1 MVGLQNTIEEEDTN
15 MIIRSKHFILRWGS
29 KLFHQIQ
36 FFFDVRK
43 QHISSSIYLLI
54 LAIGKDTD
62 QSVRVC
68 HQQFAEFMN
77 FDGIYC
83 LVRAN
88 CGSKHFF
95 RPYRDWARS
104 GWYKLSGVTIQP
116 NSFCVGSSGCKALI
130 AFAGWAFIRPSNLF
144 MMILPSSNY
153 KPIWK

>member
-1 MVGLQNTIEEEDTN
+1 MVGLQNSIEEEDKS
-15 MIIRSKHFILRWGS
+15 MIIRWKNFILIWVS
-29 KLFHQIQ
+29 KLFHHINL
-36 FFFDVRK
+36 FFDVRK
-43 QHISSSIYLLI
+43 KNISISIYLLI

-68 HQQFAEFMN
+68 YQQFAEFMN
-77 FDGIYC
+77 FDEIYC

-95 RPYRDWARS
+95 RPYRDWARL

-130 AFAGWAFIRPSNLF
+130 AFAGVGIIRPSNLF